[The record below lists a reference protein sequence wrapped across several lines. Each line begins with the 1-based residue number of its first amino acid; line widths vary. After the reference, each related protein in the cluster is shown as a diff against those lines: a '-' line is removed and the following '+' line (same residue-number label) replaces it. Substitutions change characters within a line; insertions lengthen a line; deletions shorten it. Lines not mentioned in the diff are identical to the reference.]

1 MNLQQLRAVHEAA
14 RHQFNLTLVA
24 EALHTTQPAISRQI
38 RELEDELGVEI
49 FARSGKR
56 LTGHTAAGREIAAIV
71 ERLLQEQTNLR
82 TAAADFKSR
91 DAGEL
96 VVATTHTQARYA
108 LPRVVA
114 QFRRK
119 FPQVKLAFHQ
129 AEPQRIV
136 DAVRNGD
143 ADIGIATESLARAT
157 DLLSFPCYTW
167 NHVVVAPPDHPL
179 ARVKRPTLNDL
190 AQYPIVTYEV
200 IFTGRPHID
209 DAFARAG
216 VTPDIVLTALD
227 SDVIKTYVRE
237 GLGIG
242 IIAAMAYDTRTD
254 SDLCSIDVSHL
265 FASNVTRLAIRRGVA
280 LRSFCY
286 DFIELFAP
294 TLTRATIMQALR
306 AGDDGAAGAA
316 REYSI

>member
-1 MNLQQLRAVHEAA
+1 MNLQQLRAVRETS
-14 RHQFNLTLVA
+14 HQGFNLTLVA
-24 EALHTTQPAISRQI
+24 AALHTTQPAISRQI
-38 RELEDELGVEI
+38 RELEQELGVEI
-49 FARSGKR
+49 FTRHGKR
-56 LTGHTAAGREIAAIV
+56 LTGHTTAGREIVAIV
-71 ERLLQEQTNLR
+71 ERLLQEQANLR
-82 TAAADFKSR
+82 TAAADFRQR
-91 DAGEL
+91 DSGEL
-96 VVATTHTQARYA
+96 VVATTHTQARYT

-114 QFRRK
+114 QFRKR
-119 FPQVKLAFHQ
+119 FPDVKLAFHQ
-129 AEPQRIV
+129 SEPQRIV

-167 NHVVVAPPDHPL
+167 NHVVVVPADHPL
-179 ARVKRPTLNDL
+179 ATQARPTLEDL
-190 AQYPIVTYEV
+190 ARYPIVTYEV

-209 DAFARAG
+209 DAFARAN

-242 IIAAMAYDTRTD
+242 IIAGMAFDQRTD
-254 SDLCSIDVSHL
+254 NDLRALDASHL
-265 FASNVTRLAIRRGVA
+265 FASNVTRLAIRRGVE
-280 LRSFCY
+280 LRSYCY

-294 TLTRATIMQALR
+294 TLTRATITQALR
-306 AGDDGAAGAA
+306 MEAGGAS